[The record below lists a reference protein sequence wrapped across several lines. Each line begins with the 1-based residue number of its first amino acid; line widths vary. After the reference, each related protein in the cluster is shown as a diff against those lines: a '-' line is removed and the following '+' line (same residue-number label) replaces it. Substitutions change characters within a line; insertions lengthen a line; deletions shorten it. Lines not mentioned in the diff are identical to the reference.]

1 MMKKINEA
9 MLLDF
14 YELTMANGYF
24 QAGKKDQVVYFDLY
38 YRKNPDHGGYA
49 LFAGL
54 DTIIDFI
61 DDLSFTE
68 EDIRF
73 LESKKSFSKDFLDYL
88 RNFKFSGDIYA
99 FPEGSVVF
107 PNEPLLVIKAPIIE
121 AQLLETYLL
130 QIINHQTLIATKAS
144 RIKYASKERMVIEM
158 GARRAHGLTS
168 SLNGAKAAYI
178 GGVDA
183 TSNVLTDQVY
193 GVPSGGTMAHSWVQ
207 MFDSEYEAFKVYA
220 QTYPEQSTFLVDTY
234 DTLKSGIPNAIKVIK
249 EILIPKG
256 IENYSIRIDSGD
268 LTYLSKEARKMLDQ
282 AGLSQCTITVSNS
295 LDERI
300 IKDLLIQG
308 AEIDI
313 FGVGERLIT
322 AKSEPVFGSVYKL
335 AAVEENNEIVP
346 KIKISDNIEKITTP
360 HFKTVYRIMDK
371 EGHFE
376 ADLITIYDESI
387 DESRPL
393 TIFDPVSTWKEK
405 TFDSYKLI
413 KMHQMIY
420 EHGQRVYQKPSIHDI
435 RQYAND
441 QLNALWP
448 EVRRFDYPHKYYV
461 DLSKKLWM
469 VKDQLINRYKQGG
482 NYKCVT

>member
-1 MMKKINEA
+1 

-24 QAGKKDQVVYFDLY
+24 EAGKKDQIVYFDLY

-68 EDIRF
+68 ADIRF
-73 LESKKSFSKDFLDYL
+73 LEKKQVFSQAFLDYL

-107 PNEPLLVIKAPIIE
+107 PNEPLLTIKAPIIE

-144 RIKYASKERMVIEM
+144 RIKYASKDRIVIEM

-220 QTYPEQSTFLVDTY
+220 KTYPHQSTFLVDTY
-234 DTLKSGIPNAIKVIK
+234 DTLKSGMPNAIKVIK
-249 EILIPKG
+249 EVLLPMGVKDF
-256 IENYSIRIDSGD
+256 SIRIDSGD

-282 AGLSQCTITVSNS
+282 AGLDQCKITVSNS

-308 AEIDI
+308 AQIDV

-335 AAVEENNEIVP
+335 AAVEEAGQILP

-360 HFKTVYRIMDK
+360 HFKTVYRIMD
-371 EGHFE
+371 EDGHFE
-376 ADLITIYDESI
+376 ADLMTVFDETIDQ
-387 DESRPL
+387 SRPL

-405 TFDSYKLI
+405 TFETYQLI
-413 KMHQMIY
+413 KMHHMIY
-420 EHGQRVYQKPSIHDI
+420 KGGKRVYDRPSIHDV
-435 RQYAND
+435 RAYAKD
-441 QLNALWP
+441 QVNALWP
-448 EVRRFDYPHKYYV
+448 ELRRFDFPHKYYV

-469 VKDQLINRYKQGG
+469 VKDQLINQYKQGDK
-482 NYKCVT
+482 YQCVT